1 VERAVLAHGRCDGR
15 AADPADRGRRG
26 AWCLRE
32 ELWLPDD
39 VDPIGAITIGHRAQD
54 TGNRGSPRTRK
65 RKSVEDVAHRG
76 RWGGTWPS
84 APTDD

>member
-1 VERAVLAHGRCDGR
+1 MIDEANFLAV
-15 AADPADRGRRG
+15 
-26 AWCLRE
+26 
-32 ELWLPDD
+32 LPDD

-65 RKSVEDVAHRG
+65 RKAVEDVAHRG